1 MNRKNSHSFSSAN
14 QSNLEAFHGLAS
26 IYLAGAERLTALN
39 LTSIRGVLDDT
50 VAESTQRPSTKT
62 DFGFNLPLVA
72 FGQPSVEKTMA
83 YSRSVY
89 EILLETQQ
97 EIIQT
102 LSSQF
107 ANTNANLKMPLDWS
121 APFEMFTKGLQ
132 EVSSL
137 TKKNTS
143 ATTEAAKSAIAEI
156 NSRLSKAA

>member
-39 LTSIRGVLDDT
+39 LTTIRGALDDT

-107 ANTNANLKMPLDWS
+107 ANTNNFKMPLDWS
-121 APFEMFTKGLQ
+121 APFEMFTKGMQ

-143 ATTEAAKSAIAEI
+143 ATAEAAKSAIAEI

>member
-50 VAESTQRPSTKT
+50 LAESTQRPSKGA
-62 DFGFNLPLVA
+62 DFGFNLPQVA
-72 FGQPSVEKTMA
+72 FGQPIVEKTIA

-97 EIIQT
+97 DVIQT

-107 ANTNANLKMPLDWS
+107 TSTNANLKMPLDWS
-121 APFEMFTKGLQ
+121 APFDMFTKGMQ

-137 TKKNTS
+137 TKKNAS
-143 ATTEAAKSAIAEI
+143 ATTEATKSVIAEA